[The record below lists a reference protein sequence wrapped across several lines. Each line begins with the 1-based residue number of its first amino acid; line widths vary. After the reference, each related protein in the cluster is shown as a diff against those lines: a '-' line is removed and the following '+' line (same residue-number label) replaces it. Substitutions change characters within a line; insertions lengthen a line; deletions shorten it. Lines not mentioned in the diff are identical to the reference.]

1 MMFKTEAQEN
11 CYHKILGWMD
21 ELFENY
27 PWEKLD
33 EPGFGLFLGSAW
45 VEVLISPWEEDET
58 VIKTLSKVVID
69 AKITPELTSFLLQE
83 NSEMMFGAFSINR
96 SGEILF
102 GHSIVGSTC
111 DPEELEASVL
121 TVLEV
126 SDDYDDKIIQTWGG
140 KRALDIAPC

>member
-1 MMFKTEAQEN
+1 
-11 CYHKILGWMD
+11 MD
-21 ELFENY
+21 DLFEDY

-45 VEVLISPWEEDET
+45 VEVIISPWEEDET

-69 AKITPELTSFLLQE
+69 AKITPELTSFLLQA
-83 NSEMMFGAFSINR
+83 NSEMMFSAFSINKA
-96 SGEILF
+96 GEILF
-102 GHSIVGSTC
+102 SHSIVGSTC

-121 TVLEV
+121 TVLEIA
-126 SDDYDDKIIQTWGG
+126 DDYDNKIIQTWGG